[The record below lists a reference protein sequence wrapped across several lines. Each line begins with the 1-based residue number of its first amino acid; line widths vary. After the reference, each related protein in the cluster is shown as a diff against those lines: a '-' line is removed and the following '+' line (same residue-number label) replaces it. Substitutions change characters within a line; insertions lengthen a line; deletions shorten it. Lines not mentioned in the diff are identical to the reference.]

1 MWTFYAR
8 VNYWSV
14 DCLQTIKCNVN
25 GCHPWLRI
33 IPTVLTFRHL
43 CRVVLD
49 PGLQLGDGFQVSWR
63 RCLHSICLCPA
74 QLWDRV
80 NHLMVELI
88 KFEEEGKK
96 FLFNLTCRTQHASRK
111 HYHRT
116 FYHSTHTPGDFLFN
130 VYKQKL
136 NLENQI
142 RFEKENV
149 TSHSPYNYLLLLPAF
164 SSSQELLCFLMP
176 CSVQP
181 EILFDQKRLY
191 NLEQITKKRKKTSA
205 SDFQSLFTASKIFLG
220 LLFAF
225 SQI

>member
-1 MWTFYAR
+1 MVAILENHPHSTYFSPPLQGCT
-8 VNYWSV
+8 WSWLAAWRWLPSLLAAMSAF
-14 DCLQTIKCNVN
+14 DLSLPCTIMEQSQSFHGGAVQ
-25 GCHPWLRI
+25 I
-33 IPTVLTFRHL
+33 
-43 CRVVLD
+43 
-49 PGLQLGDGFQVSWR
+49 WR
-63 RCLHSICLCPA
+63 
-74 QLWDRV
+74 
-80 NHLMVELI
+80 N
-88 KFEEEGKK
+88 

-130 VYKQKL
+130 VYKLKL

-149 TSHSPYNYLLLLPAF
+149 TSHSPYNYLLLLLAF
-164 SSSQELLCFLMP
+164 SSFQGLLCFLMP

-181 EILFDQKRLY
+181 TILLY
-191 NLEQITKKRKKTSA
+191 DLQQIKKRKETSA